1 MSSTKDQQLSRG
13 ALVALVVGS
22 MVGAGIFTLPAAFGR
37 TTGVFGALIAWCIAG
52 AGMLML
58 AFVFQTLSRR
68 RPDLDAGIYAYAKA
82 GFGSYLGFVSAFGYW
97 IACCLADVACL
108 ILIKATLG
116 QFFPVFGDGSTAVAI
131 VSASV
136 LLWGVHILVLRGVR
150 EAAALNTI
158 ATVAKMVPIAI
169 FIAVVIAGFK
179 ADVFALNFWGD
190 AEHSLTSVANQ
201 VRNTMLVTVF
211 VFVGIEGASVY
222 SRYAKDRNDVGAA
235 TVLGF
240 LGVLCLL
247 VLVTVFS
254 YGILLRDDLAALAN
268 PSMAGVMEAIVGPWG
283 RVFISIGLLISILG
297 NYLSW
302 SLLAAEVLHSAGES
316 GTMPAVLA
324 RENRNG
330 VPSVALW
337 LTNAVIQFFVLV
349 TWFAES
355 AFTIALED
363 DQRNDARTL
372 PAGSRLRLQARVD
385 RRDIR
390 PRRTRPPW
398 RRTARRHCH
407 DLRGR
412 NALRRRR
419 EVPAAVGAAV
429 RARHLALLLRT
440 PPAAPACVLAGRNDG
455 IRRRGNCGD
464 RGAGRARL
472 RRDRHLGMNRD
483 RRPAAQAI
491 LCCATAYASRL
502 WKAYP

>member
-1 MSSTKDQQLSRG
+1 MSATQDQQLSRG

-22 MVGAGIFTLPAAFGR
+22 MVGAGIFTLPAAFAR
-37 TTGVFGALIAWCIAG
+37 TTGVLGALIAWCIAG

-82 GFGSYLGFVSAFGYW
+82 GFGNYLGFVSAFGYW

-136 LLWGVHILVLRGVR
+136 VVWGVHFLVLRGVR

-158 ATVAKMVPIAI
+158 ATVAKMVPIVI
-169 FIAVVIAGFK
+169 FIVVVIAGFK

-190 AEHSLTSVANQ
+190 AQQSLSSVANQ

-222 SRYAKDRNDVGAA
+222 SRYAKNRDDVGVA
-235 TVLGF
+235 TILGF

-254 YGILLRDDLAALAN
+254 YGILLREDLAALAN

-283 RVFISIGLLISILG
+283 RVFVSIGLLISILG

-302 SLLAAEVLHSAGES
+302 SLLAAEVLHSAGKS
-316 GTMPAVLA
+316 STMPSFLA
-324 RENRNG
+324 QENQNG
-330 VPSVALW
+330 VPWVALW
-337 LTNAVIQFFVLV
+337 LTNVVIQAFLLV
-349 TWFAES
+349 TWFAQS
-355 AFTIALED
+355 AFTIALKMTS
-363 DQRNDARTL
+363 AMTL
-372 PAGSRLRLQARVD
+372 VPYLLVAAYGCKLAWTGETYGTHASD
-385 RRDIR
+385 RRGDGLRGAIATVYAAGMLYAGGAKFMLLAALLYA
-390 PRRTRPPW
+390 PGTW
-398 RRTARRHCH
+398 LYYYARREQQQ
-407 DLRGR
+407 RVFTTAETMIFGFVAIAAIV
-412 NALRRRR
+412 AL
-419 EVPAAVGAAV
+419 VALVSGAIV
-429 RARHLALLLRT
+429 
-440 PPAAPACVLAGRNDG
+440 V
-455 IRRRGNCGD
+455 
-464 RGAGRARL
+464 
-472 RRDRHLGMNRD
+472 
-483 RRPAAQAI
+483 
-491 LCCATAYASRL
+491 
-502 WKAYP
+502 

>member
-1 MSSTKDQQLSRG
+1 MTGTQDQQLSRG

-22 MVGAGIFTLPAAFGR
+22 MVGSGIFTLPSAFGR
-37 TTGVFGALIAWCIAG
+37 ATGVLGALIAWCIAG

-82 GFGSYLGFVSAFGYW
+82 GFGNYLGFVSAFGYW

-116 QFFPVFGDGSTAVAI
+116 QFFPVFGDGTTAAAI
-131 VSASV
+131 VTASV
-136 LLWGVHILVLRGVR
+136 MVWGVHVLVLRGVR

-169 FIAVVIAGFK
+169 FIVVVIAGFQ
-179 ADVFALNFWGD
+179 ADVFALNFWGA
-190 AEHSLTSVANQ
+190 AEHSLSSVANQ

-254 YGILLRDDLAALAN
+254 YGILLREDLAALAN
-268 PSMAGVMEAIVGPWG
+268 PSMAGVMEAIVGHWG

-302 SLLAAEVLHSAGES
+302 SLLAAEVLHSAGKS
-316 GTMPAVLA
+316 NTMPAFLA
-324 RENRNG
+324 RENGNG
-330 VPSVALW
+330 VPATALW
-337 LTNAVIQFFVLV
+337 LTNVVIQLFLLI

-355 AFTIALED
+355 AFFIALKMTSAMTLVPYLLVAAFGFKLAWTGETYD
-363 DQRNDARTL
+363 TDGQQRQVDGLRGAIATVYA
-372 PAGSRLRLQARVD
+372 AGMLYAGGPKFVLLAALLYA
-385 RRDIR
+385 
-390 PRRTRPPW
+390 PGTW
-398 RRTARRHCH
+398 LYYFARREQ
-407 DLRGR
+407 RQNVFTTAEWAVFGTV
-412 NALRRRR
+412 AI
-419 EVPAAVGAAV
+419 AAI
-429 RARHLALLLRT
+429 LALV
-440 PPAAPACVLAGRNDG
+440 ALAS
-455 IRRRGNCGD
+455 
-464 RGAGRARL
+464 GA
-472 RRDRHLGMNRD
+472 
-483 RRPAAQAI
+483 I
-491 LCCATAYASRL
+491 VI
-502 WKAYP
+502 

>member
-1 MSSTKDQQLSRG
+1 MNSTQDRQLSRG

-37 TTGVFGALIAWCIAG
+37 TTGVLGALIAWCIAG
-52 AGMLML
+52 SGMLML

-68 RPDLDAGIYAYAKA
+68 RPDLDAGIYAYAQA

-108 ILIKATLG
+108 ILIKATFG

-136 LLWGVHILVLRGVR
+136 LVWSVHVLVLRGVR

-158 ATVAKMVPIAI
+158 ATVAKMVPIVI
-169 FIAVVIAGFK
+169 FIVVVIAGFK

-222 SRYAKDRNDVGAA
+222 SRYAKDRNDVGIA

-254 YGILLRDDLAALAN
+254 YGILLREDLAALAN

-283 RVFISIGLLISILG
+283 RVFVSIGLLISILG

-302 SLLAAEVLHSAGES
+302 SLLAAEVLHSAGKS
-316 GTMPAVLA
+316 NTMPSFLA
-324 RENRNG
+324 RENPNG
-330 VPSVALW
+330 VPFAALW
-337 LTNAVIQFFVLV
+337 LTNVVIQAFVLV

-355 AFTIALED
+355 AFTIALKMTS
-363 DQRNDARTL
+363 AMTL
-372 PAGSRLRLQARVD
+372 VPYLLVAAYGLKLAWTGETYGHG
-385 RRDIR
+385 
-390 PRRTRPPW
+390 RTRPPP
-398 RRTARRHCH
+398 RRAARRHRHGLC
-407 DLRGR
+407 GR
-412 NALRRRR
+412 HALRRRC
-419 EVPAAVGAAV
+419 EVHAAGGAAV
-429 RARHLALLLRT
+429 RARHLALLLR
-440 PPAAPACVLAGRNDG
+440 AARAAAALCLPVAEMMVFGVVASAAIVALAALAS
-455 IRRRGNCGD
+455 
-464 RGAGRARL
+464 GA
-472 RRDRHLGMNRD
+472 
-483 RRPAAQAI
+483 I
-491 LCCATAYASRL
+491 VI
-502 WKAYP
+502 

>member
-1 MSSTKDQQLSRG
+1 MSATQDQQLSRG

-22 MVGAGIFTLPAAFGR
+22 MVGAGIFTLPAAFAR
-37 TTGVFGALIAWCIAG
+37 TTGVLGALIAWCIAG

-82 GFGSYLGFVSAFGYW
+82 GFGNYLGFVSAFGYW

-131 VSASV
+131 LAASV
-136 LLWGVHILVLRGVR
+136 LVWGVHVLVLRGVR

-158 ATVAKMVPIAI
+158 ATVAKMVPIVI
-169 FIAVVIAGFK
+169 FIGVVIAGFR

-190 AEHSLTSVANQ
+190 AAPSLSSVASQ

-222 SRYAKDRNDVGAA
+222 SRYAKDRNDVGVA
-235 TVLGF
+235 TLLGF

-254 YGILLRDDLAALAN
+254 YGILLREDLAALAN

-283 RVFISIGLLISILG
+283 RVFVSVGLLISILG

-302 SLLAAEVLHSAGES
+302 SLLAAEVLHSAGKTR
-316 GTMPAVLA
+316 TMPAFLA
-324 RENRNG
+324 HENHNG
-330 VPSVALW
+330 VPSAALW
-337 LTNAVIQFFVLV
+337 LTNVVIQAFLLV

-355 AFTIALED
+355 AFTIALKMTS
-363 DQRNDARTL
+363 AMTL
-372 PAGSRLRLQARVD
+372 VPYLLVAAYGCRIAWTGETYGADGSGRRADGLRGALAAVYAAAMLYAGGAKFVLLAALLYA
-385 RRDIR
+385 
-390 PRRTRPPW
+390 PGTALYFY
-398 RRTARRHCH
+398 ARREQ
-407 DLRGR
+407 RQRVFTTAEATVFGTV
-412 NALRRRR
+412 AI
-419 EVPAAVGAAV
+419 AAA
-429 RARHLALLLRT
+429 LAL
-440 PPAAPACVLAGRNDG
+440 AALVS
-455 IRRRGNCGD
+455 
-464 RGAGRARL
+464 GA
-472 RRDRHLGMNRD
+472 
-483 RRPAAQAI
+483 I
-491 LCCATAYASRL
+491 II
-502 WKAYP
+502 

>member
-1 MSSTKDQQLSRG
+1 MSATSDQQLSRG
-13 ALVALVVGS
+13 ALIALVVGS
-22 MVGAGIFTLPAAFGR
+22 MVGAGIFTLPAAFAR
-37 TTGVFGALIAWCIAG
+37 TTGVLGTLVAWCIAG

-82 GFGSYLGFVSAFGYW
+82 GFGNYLGFVSAFGYW

-131 VSASV
+131 VSASILV
-136 LLWGVHILVLRGVR
+136 WGVHVLVLRGVR

-158 ATVAKMVPIAI
+158 ATIAKMIPIAI
-169 FIAVVIAGFK
+169 FIVVVIAGFQ
-179 ADVFALNFWGD
+179 ADIFALNFWGG
-190 AEHSLTSVANQ
+190 AEQSLSSVAQQ

-222 SRYAKDRNDVGAA
+222 SRYAKDRNDVGIA

-254 YGILLRDDLAALAN
+254 YGILLREDLAALAT

-302 SLLAAEVLHSAGES
+302 SLLAAEVLHSAGKTN
-316 GTMPAVLA
+316 TMPALLA
-324 RENRNG
+324 QQNRNG
-330 VPSVALW
+330 VPSAALW
-337 LTNAVIQFFVLV
+337 LTNLVIQAFLLV

-355 AFTIALED
+355 AFTIALKMTSAMTLVPYLLVAAYACKIAYTGETYGG
-363 DQRNDARTL
+363 DAGGRRGDGVRGAIATVYA
-372 PAGSRLRLQARVD
+372 AGMLYAGGAKFILLAALLYAPGTSLYYF
-385 RRDIR
+385 
-390 PRRTRPPW
+390 
-398 RRTARRHCH
+398 ARREQ
-407 DLRGR
+407 RQR
-412 NALRRRR
+412 
-419 EVPAAVGAAV
+419 VF
-429 RARHLALLLRT
+429 T
-440 PPAAPACVLAGRNDG
+440 PVEMTVFGVLA
-455 IRRRGNCGD
+455 IAALVALAALVS
-464 RGAGRARL
+464 GA
-472 RRDRHLGMNRD
+472 
-483 RRPAAQAI
+483 I
-491 LCCATAYASRL
+491 VI
-502 WKAYP
+502 

>member
-1 MSSTKDQQLSRG
+1 MSATQDQQLSRG

-22 MVGAGIFTLPAAFGR
+22 MVGSGIFTLPSAFGR
-37 TTGVFGALIAWCIAG
+37 ATGVLGALIAWCIAG

-116 QFFPVFGDGSTAVAI
+116 QFFPVFGDGTTAVAI
-131 VSASV
+131 VAASV
-136 LLWGVHILVLRGVR
+136 MVWGVHILVLRGVR

-158 ATVAKMVPIAI
+158 ATVAKMVPIVI
-169 FIAVVIAGFK
+169 FIVVVIAGFR

-190 AEHSLTSVANQ
+190 AEHSLSSVASQ

-254 YGILLRDDLAALAN
+254 YGILLREDLAALAN
-268 PSMAGVMEAIVGPWG
+268 PSMAGVMEALVGHWG
-283 RVFISIGLLISILG
+283 RIFISIGLLISILG

-302 SLLAAEVLHSAGES
+302 SLLAAEVLHSAGKS
-316 GTMPAVLA
+316 NTMPAFLA

-330 VPSVALW
+330 VPSAALW
-337 LTNAVIQFFVLV
+337 LTNIVIQLFLLV
-349 TWFAES
+349 TWFAEY
-355 AFTIALED
+355 AFFIALKMTSAMTLVPYLLVAAFGFKLAWSGETYD
-363 DQRNDARTL
+363 TEGRQRRIDGLHGAIATVYA
-372 PAGSRLRLQARVD
+372 AGMLYAGGAKFLLLSALLYA
-385 RRDIR
+385 
-390 PRRTRPPW
+390 PGTW
-398 RRTARRHCH
+398 LYYYARREQQQ
-407 DLRGR
+407 RVFTVAETMIFG
-412 NALRRRR
+412 A
-419 EVPAAVGAAV
+419 VAIAAM
-429 RARHLALLLRT
+429 LAL
-440 PPAAPACVLAGRNDG
+440 AALWY
-455 IRRRGNCGD
+455 
-464 RGAGRARL
+464 GA
-472 RRDRHLGMNRD
+472 
-483 RRPAAQAI
+483 I
-491 LCCATAYASRL
+491 VI
-502 WKAYP
+502 

>member
-1 MSSTKDQQLSRG
+1 MSGTQDQQLSRG

-22 MVGAGIFTLPAAFGR
+22 MVGAGIFTLPAAFAR
-37 TTGVFGALIAWCIAG
+37 TTGVLGALIAWCIAG

-131 VSASV
+131 ASASILV
-136 LLWGVHILVLRGVR
+136 WGVHILVLRGVR

-158 ATVAKMVPIAI
+158 ATVAKMVPIVI
-169 FIAVVIAGFK
+169 FIVVVIAGFR

-190 AEHSLTSVANQ
+190 AEHSLSSVADQ
-201 VRNTMLVTVF
+201 VRSTMLVTVF

-222 SRYAKDRNDVGAA
+222 SRYAKNRNDVGVA
-235 TVLGF
+235 TILGF

-283 RVFISIGLLISILG
+283 RVFVSVGLLISILG

-302 SLLAAEVLHSAGES
+302 SLLAAEVLHSAGQTR
-316 GTMPAVLA
+316 TMPSFLA
-324 RENRNG
+324 QENRNG
-330 VPSVALW
+330 VPSTALW
-337 LTNAVIQFFVLV
+337 LTNAVIQAFLFV

-355 AFTIALED
+355 AFTIALKMTSSMTLVPYLLVAAYGCKIAWTGETYGA
-363 DQRNDARTL
+363 DA
-372 PAGSRLRLQARVD
+372 GD
-385 RRDIR
+385 RRGDGLRGAIATVYAAGMIYAGGAKFLLLSALLYA
-390 PRRTRPPW
+390 PGTW
-398 RRTARRHCH
+398 LYYHARREQ
-407 DLRGR
+407 
-412 NALRRRR
+412 R
-419 EVPAAVGAAV
+419 ERVFTMSETVVFGVVSIAAI
-429 RARHLALLLRT
+429 LAL
-440 PPAAPACVLAGRNDG
+440 AALVS
-455 IRRRGNCGD
+455 
-464 RGAGRARL
+464 GA
-472 RRDRHLGMNRD
+472 
-483 RRPAAQAI
+483 I
-491 LCCATAYASRL
+491 VV
-502 WKAYP
+502 

>member
-1 MSSTKDQQLSRG
+1 MSGAQDQQLSRG

-22 MVGAGIFTLPAAFGR
+22 MVGAGIFTLPAAFAR
-37 TTGVFGALIAWCIAG
+37 TTGVLGTLVAWCIAG

-82 GFGSYLGFVSAFGYW
+82 GFGNYLGFVSAFGYW

-131 VSASV
+131 VSASILV
-136 LLWGVHILVLRGVR
+136 WGVHVLVLRGVR

-158 ATVAKMVPIAI
+158 ATIAKMIPIAI
-169 FIAVVIAGFK
+169 FIVVVIAGFQ
-179 ADVFALNFWGD
+179 ADIFALNFWGD
-190 AEHSLTSVANQ
+190 AEQSLSSIAQQ

-222 SRYAKDRNDVGAA
+222 SRYAKDRNDVGIA

-254 YGILLRDDLAALAN
+254 YGILLREDLAALAT

-302 SLLAAEVLHSAGES
+302 SLLAAEVLHSAGKTN
-316 GTMPAVLA
+316 TMPALLA
-324 RENRNG
+324 QENRNG
-330 VPSVALW
+330 VPTAALW
-337 LTNAVIQFFVLV
+337 LTNLVIQAFLLV

-355 AFTIALED
+355 AFTIALKMTSAMTLVPYLLVAAYACKIAYTGETYGG
-363 DQRNDARTL
+363 DAGGRRGDGLRGAIATVYA
-372 PAGSRLRLQARVD
+372 AGMLYAGGAKFILLAALLYAPGTSLYFF
-385 RRDIR
+385 
-390 PRRTRPPW
+390 
-398 RRTARRHCH
+398 ARREQRQRVFTPVEMTVFGV
-407 DLRGR
+407 L
-412 NALRRRR
+412 AI
-419 EVPAAVGAAV
+419 AAI
-429 RARHLALLLRT
+429 LALV
-440 PPAAPACVLAGRNDG
+440 ALASGV
-455 IRRRGNCGD
+455 IV
-464 RGAGRARL
+464 
-472 RRDRHLGMNRD
+472 
-483 RRPAAQAI
+483 I
-491 LCCATAYASRL
+491 
-502 WKAYP
+502 